1 MALRAP
7 AGRLLKVYPV
17 PAPVMVCPRLTS
29 PPRAPFAKQGPGTHK
44 KPAWIRVFSV
54 CSSPTTTRGFF
65 YTSPQPHNAA
75 HTAERAL
82 PGRVGAQPGLP
93 ARGSF
98 PLVPAY
104 LRHPGCLQ
112 LRPGLPLS
120 NPNPAVPVWAAQ
132 PQQPHACA
140 LAHKTAQNARSCTRI
155 PALCCITV
163 VAQ

>member
-1 MALRAP
+1 MAPCAP

-104 LRHPGCLQ
+104 LCCVYHLQ
-112 LRPGLPLS
+112 SKAPRSLIRARTLQNRPAPRCPGLQ
-120 NPNPAVPVWAAQ
+120 AAK
-132 PQQPHACA
+132 CVF
-140 LAHKTAQNARSCTRI
+140 
-155 PALCCITV
+155 LCGIG
-163 VAQ
+163 AEPMGSAAG